1 MRKKYKDG
9 HTVFLEDSIETKD
22 PINLFHKWF
31 EEVKQCP
38 EIQEPNAMCLATAN
52 KHVTFNND

>member
-1 MRKKYKDG
+1 MRKKYKDD
-9 HTVFLEDSIETKD
+9 HTVFLEDTIEVKD

-38 EIQEPNAMCLATAN
+38 QIQEPNAMCLATAN
-52 KHVTFNND
+52 K